1 MGLDTSIPGLES
13 SVEELAKLKPQPQ
26 RKVPY
31 AKPIPADF
39 QRQWDMTKAP
49 GIAPQQAEV
58 QDVIAKEKDCAE
70 KVKEEEKEGND
81 KEILEMKSYQSCPV
95 QNFYL

>member
-49 GIAPQQAEV
+49 GIAPQQAEA
-58 QDVIAKEKDCAE
+58 QDVKDSAKQ
-70 KVKEEEKEGND
+70 VKEEEKEGNA
-81 KEILEMKSYQSCPV
+81 KLSLC
-95 QNFYL
+95 N